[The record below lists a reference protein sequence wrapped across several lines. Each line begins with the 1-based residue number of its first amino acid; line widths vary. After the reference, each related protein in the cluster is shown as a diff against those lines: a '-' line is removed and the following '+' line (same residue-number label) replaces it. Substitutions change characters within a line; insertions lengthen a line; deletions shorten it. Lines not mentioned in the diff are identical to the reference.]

1 MYEIT
6 FLVFI
11 RYRGPFGLS
20 VPLPRFRTA
29 HVNKPL
35 RVFHRFSLED
45 VFAPV
50 VKEEDWASTIP
61 YYLRH
66 PTPIPGRRKT
76 VNPQRRCSNAA
87 CV

>member
-20 VPLPRFRTA
+20 VPLPRLRTA

-45 VFAPV
+45 AFAPRS
-50 VKEEDWASTIP
+50 K
-61 YYLRH
+61 
-66 PTPIPGRRKT
+66 GRRLGFH
-76 VNPQRRCSNAA
+76 NSLLPEASHSYSGMP
-87 CV
+87 